1 MAADLY
7 IDASG
12 FRSELVGRTLEE
24 PFESFG
30 NALFCDRAVI
40 GGWVRTDEPILP
52 YTTAETMN
60 AGWCW
65 RIEHEHFINRGYV
78 FSSAFLS
85 DDAAREELVRK
96 NPKINGEPRLVKF
109 RSGCLRRSWVG
120 NVVAIGNANGFVE
133 PLEATAIAVVIY
145 SIQTLVEFLR
155 ECQFEGAAP
164 GLREVYN
171 DLVRDIWTETRDF
184 LALHYKVNTRSNS
197 TFWEHARNETPLASV
212 AALFEFYRETGPS
225 TLGRYRLEHGDNIF
239 GLEGHLAMLIGNRV
253 LYGQHHRPSDS
264 ELAVWKKHCADL
276 NARGASGLTVEEAL
290 RLTRHPAWQW
300 PVG

>member
-1 MAADLY
+1 MPAGAGGSSTS
-7 IDASG
+7 IS
-12 FRSELVGRTLEE
+12 SI
-24 PFESFG
+24 
-30 NALFCDRAVI
+30 AV
-40 GGWVRTDEPILP
+40 TSL
-52 YTTAETMN
+52 A
-60 AGWCW
+60 
-65 RIEHEHFINRGYV
+65 
-78 FSSAFLS
+78 
-85 DDAAREELVRK
+85 
-96 NPKINGEPRLVKF
+96 PRLVKF